1 MPYRSKSSRA
11 GQGIARAVM
20 RATDVTRA
28 EALSRATTGQSF
40 ANYPAII
47 EGFIAKG
54 IPVDDISPRENVFTY
69 HAWRALGRQVRR
81 GEHGVKVTTFV
92 SMEKKSGEVDPDTGE
107 EKRIKL
113 GRRAWT
119 AVVFHI
125 SQTDPIAR

>member
-69 HAWRALGRQVRR
+69 QAWKAKGRQVRK
-81 GEHGVKVTTFV
+81 GEHGVRIATMVEMTK
-92 SMEKKSGEVDPDTGE
+92 GDGE
-107 EKRIKL
+107 EAERF
-113 GRRAWT
+113 RRPWFT
-119 AVVFHI
+119 TVFHY
-125 SQTDPIAR
+125 SQTDEA